1 MEMKFESQVVHAGDR
16 KRGCGH
22 VPSTVPIHLGTT
34 FFYNSAE
41 KLDRVMGNEDDGF
54 SYSRYGNPTN
64 QALEELAQTL
74 EAGAGALATASGM
87 AAIQIAV
94 QAALLDRPHSIVAS
108 NALYGATIKMFDQV
122 FAPFDVEVTYTD
134 ICNLEALQNAVDA
147 NKPGLIFVESISN
160 PLMRVGRLDKI
171 AEIAR
176 TAGAALIV
184 DNTFATPMMV
194 RPLELGAHIVVHS
207 ATKYLAGH
215 GDVLG
220 GLAMADE
227 EHIEVLRALSRTIG
241 PVLGP
246 FDSYLVMRGIKTF
259 ALRFERQCQSAAAIA
274 DWLRGDSRVD
284 RVYHCSNDDHP
295 DAEAIRT
302 LFAPGLSSGVL
313 SFEIKGAGKTDVLTF
328 MDRLQM
334 IVPGTSLG
342 DVHSLLLYPT
352 MASHRDISPK
362 MRERMGIRENLVR
375 LAAGIESVDDII
387 EDLDQALAAV
397 FQR

>member
-1 MEMKFESQVVHAGDR
+1 MKFESQVVHAGDR
-16 KRGCGH
+16 KRGCGY

-41 KLDRVMGNEDDGF
+41 KLDRVMGNEEDGF

-64 QALEELAQTL
+64 QALEELARAM
-74 EAGAGALATASGM
+74 ESGAGALATASGM

-122 FAPFDVEVTYTD
+122 FGSFGVDVTYTD
-134 ICNLEALQNAVDA
+134 VCDLEALEKAVTA
-147 NKPGLIFVESISN
+147 NKPGVVFVESISN

-176 TAGAALIV
+176 AAGAALIV

-194 RPLELGAHIVVHS
+194 RPLELGANIVIHS

-220 GLAMADE
+220 GLVIADE
-227 EHIEVLRALSRTIG
+227 DHLEVLRALSRTTG

-246 FDSYLVMRGIKTF
+246 FDSYLAMRGIKTF
-259 ALRFERQCQSAAAIA
+259 ALRFERQCQNAKEIA
-274 DWLRGDSRVD
+274 GWLQRGDSRID
-284 RVYHCSNDDHP
+284 RIYHCSNSDHP

-302 LFAPGLSSGVL
+302 LFAPGLYGGIV
-313 SFEIKGAGKTDVLTF
+313 SFEIKGAGKADVMAF

-362 MRERMGIRENLVR
+362 TRERMGIQENLVR
-375 LAAGIESVDDII
+375 LAVGIESVDDII
-387 EDLDQALAAV
+387 EDLDRALAAAS
-397 FQR
+397 

>member
-1 MEMKFESQVVHAGDR
+1 MKFESQVVHAGDR
-16 KRGCGH
+16 KRACGH
-22 VPSTVPIHLGTT
+22 IPSTVPIHLGTT

-41 KLDRVMGNEDDGF
+41 KLDRVMGNEEEGF

-64 QALEELAQTL
+64 QALEELAQAM
-74 EAGAGALATASGM
+74 ESGAGALATSSGM

-122 FAPFDVEVTYTD
+122 FAPFDVDVTYTD
-134 ICNLEALQNAVDA
+134 ICDLAALEKSVTT
-147 NKPGLIFVESISN
+147 NKPGVVFVESISN
-160 PLMRVGRLDKI
+160 PLVRVGRLDKI
-171 AEIAR
+171 AGIAR
-176 TAGAALIV
+176 AAGAALIV

-194 RPLELGAHIVVHS
+194 RPLELGASMVIHS

-220 GLAMADE
+220 GLVISDE
-227 EHIEVLRALSRTIG
+227 EHLEVVRALSRTIG

-246 FDSYLVMRGIKTF
+246 FDSYLTMRGIKTF
-259 ALRFERQCQSAAAIA
+259 ALRFERQCQNAAEIA
-274 DWLRGDSRVD
+274 RWLQRHARID
-284 RVYHCSNDDHP
+284 RVYHCADPDHP

-302 LFAPGLSSGVL
+302 LFTPGLYSGIV
-313 SFEIKGAGKTDVLTF
+313 SFEIKDAGKADVLAF

-334 IVPGTSLG
+334 VVPGTSLG
-342 DVHSLLLYPT
+342 DVHSLLLYPV

-362 MRERMGIRENLVR
+362 TRERMGIKENLVR
-375 LAAGIESVDDII
+375 LAVGIESVDDII
-387 EDLDQALAAV
+387 EDLDRALVAV
-397 FQR
+397 S

>member
-1 MEMKFESQVVHAGDR
+1 MKFESQVVHAGDR

-41 KLDRVMGNEDDGF
+41 KLDRVMGNEEDGF

-64 QALEELAQTL
+64 QALEELAQTM
-74 EAGAGALATASGM
+74 EGGAGALATASGM

-94 QAALLDRPHSIVAS
+94 QAALLDRPHSILAS

-122 FAPFDVEVTYTD
+122 FAPFDVEITYVD
-134 ICNLEALQNAVDA
+134 ICDLDAVEAAVRES
-147 NKPGLIFVESISN
+147 KPGVVFAESISN

-171 AEIAR
+171 AGMAR
-176 TAGAALIV
+176 AAGAALIV
-184 DNTFATPMMV
+184 DNTFATPMML
-194 RPLELGAHIVVHS
+194 RPMDIGAHMVVHS

-220 GLAMADE
+220 GLVIADE

-241 PVLGP
+241 PVLGA
-246 FDSYLVMRGIKTF
+246 FDSYLAMRGIKTF
-259 ALRFERQCQSAAAIA
+259 ALRFERQCRNAAAVA
-274 DWLRGDSRVD
+274 EWLRGDPRIG
-284 RVYHCSNDDHP
+284 RVYHCSNPDHP

-302 LFAPGLSSGVL
+302 LFAQGLYSGIV
-313 SFEIKGAGKTDVLTF
+313 SFEIKGARKSDVLAF
-328 MDRLQM
+328 MDRLAM

-342 DVHSLLLYPT
+342 DVHSLLLYPA

-362 MRERMGIRENLVR
+362 ARERMGIQENLVR
-375 LAAGIESVDDII
+375 LAVGIESIDDII
-387 EDLDQALAAV
+387 EDLSRALAV
-397 FQR
+397 VS

>member
-1 MEMKFESQVVHAGDR
+1 MKFASQVVHAGDR

-41 KLDRVMGNEDDGF
+41 KLDRVMGNEEDGF
-54 SYSRYGNPTN
+54 SYARYGNPTN
-64 QALEELAQTL
+64 QALEELAQAMESGT
-74 EAGAGALATASGM
+74 GALATASGM

-122 FAPFDVEVTYTD
+122 FGSFDVDVAYTD
-134 ICNLEALQNAVDA
+134 VCDLESLQKAVTA
-147 NKPGLIFVESISN
+147 NKPGVVFVESISN

-176 TAGAALIV
+176 AAGAALIV
-184 DNTFATPMMV
+184 DNTFATPMTV
-194 RPLELGAHIVVHS
+194 RPLQLGAHMVVHS

-220 GLAMADE
+220 GLVISDE
-227 EHIEVLRALSRTIG
+227 EHLEVLRALSRTIG

-246 FDSYLVMRGIKTF
+246 FESYLAMRGIKTF
-259 ALRFERQCQSAAAIA
+259 ALRFERQCRNAMEIA
-274 DWLRGDSRVD
+274 EWLRRGDSRID
-284 RVYHCSNDDHP
+284 RVYHCSNPDHP

-302 LFAPGLSSGVL
+302 LFAPGLYSGIV
-313 SFEIKGAGKTDVLTF
+313 SFEIKGAGKADVLAF

-342 DVHSLLLYPT
+342 DVHSLLLYPA

-362 MRERMGIRENLVR
+362 TRERMGIQANLVR
-375 LAAGIESVDDII
+375 LAVGIESVDDII
-387 EDLDQALAAV
+387 EDLDRALVAV
-397 FQR
+397 S